1 MLVSAGL
8 DSLLAAF
15 VPEEVNPRAQAREVA
30 CSLHVMVTQT
40 GELHFAVACVLCRA
54 NLEVLAALASPVDS
68 LEVCCGCLVCGV
80 QEEIAVLVCVRMLNA
95 VLAVSVVSTL

>member
-1 MLVSAGL
+1 VGWDPEWSKHGRQRALCAAVMLVSAGL

-68 LEVCCGCLVCGV
+68 LEVCCGCLV
-80 QEEIAVLVCVRMLNA
+80 
-95 VLAVSVVSTL
+95 